1 VRLSENKVSHER
13 ETIGGKVWAIR
24 NRFEDFKKTKK
35 NMEKVENGE

>member
-1 VRLSENKVSHER
+1 VRLSENKVSHEC

-24 NRFEDFKKTKK
+24 NRFEDFSKIKK

>member
-13 ETIGGKVWAIR
+13 ETIRGKVWAIR

-35 NMEKVENGE
+35 KKHGEG

>member
-24 NRFEDFKKTKK
+24 NRFEDFKKQKK